1 MAKIDSKEK
10 PKVSREWLPEE
21 IRDYYDKYLKIL
33 STYQHTTSKEF
44 VELLVE
50 TCLAEKNLHE
60 GLVQFLSYV
69 KQEGLE
75 IQTEQENITK
85 NISRFSDL
93 RFLRKLIWALGLEQW
108 EDDIIKAEIARMYRP
123 PATMGVHP
131 GFYPT
136 KGKE

>member
-1 MAKIDSKEK
+1 MLKTDDPNK
-10 PKVSREWLPEE
+10 PKVSHDWLPEE

-33 STYQHTTSKEF
+33 SSYSHTSRAEF

-60 GLVQFLSYV
+60 GLVDFLSYV

-75 IQTEQENITK
+75 IQTEQDHITK

-93 RFLRKLIWALGLEQW
+93 RFLRKLIWAMGLQQW
-108 EDDIIKAEIARMYRP
+108 EDDIIKAEIQRIYRP
-123 PATMGVHP
+123 PTPGIQP

-136 KGKE
+136 PKGKE

>member
-1 MAKIDSKEK
+1 MSKVDGNDK
-10 PKVSREWLPEE
+10 PKVSYPWVPED

-33 STYQHTTSKEF
+33 SSYTHTSSAEF

-50 TCLAEKNLHE
+50 HCLAEKNLHE

-75 IQTEQENITK
+75 IQTEQDNITK

-93 RFLRKLIWALGLEQW
+93 RFLRKIIWALGLEQW

-123 PATMGVHP
+123 PSTMNVQP